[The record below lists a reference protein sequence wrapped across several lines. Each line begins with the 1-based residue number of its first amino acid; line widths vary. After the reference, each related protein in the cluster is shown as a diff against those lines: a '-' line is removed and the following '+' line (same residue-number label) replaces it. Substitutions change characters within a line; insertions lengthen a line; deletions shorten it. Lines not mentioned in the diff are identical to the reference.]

1 MGSSFGVVCVA
12 FVVFVAIKNPLFGDL
27 LFDNTG
33 EGVIPVSVFVYYDS
47 CNAL

>member
-12 FVVFVAIKNPLFGDL
+12 FVVFVAIKNPLFGAI
-27 LFDNTG
+27 LFDNTN
-33 EGVIPVSVFVYYDS
+33 EGVISVAVFVNYDS